1 MVLLDPRNVKN
12 PSSEP
17 DVGARAGGQQRPA
30 LLRPP
35 AVVQP
40 GGPRRRAQVQLE
52 RFALDEFERGGN
64 RRELRLVCRRED
76 Y

>member
-12 PSSEP
+12 PSCEP
-17 DVGARAGGQQRPA
+17 DVLAGAGGQRPA

-35 AVVQP
+35 TVVQP
-40 GGPRRRAQVQLE
+40 GGPRCRAQVQLE

-64 RRELRLVCRRED
+64 RRELRLVCGRED